1 MQIGFIR
8 QESISVK
15 DKGEAE
21 SKVVKWME
29 CHFRIAGIRPFS
41 AKMTINKRKEKPN
54 QPDYIIYLRA
64 NVNKKDSFRDI
75 AIGSLWLGEKLIDG
89 VMKKFMTGSL
99 EVAFTKVAIAV
110 WKAEPRFDGEVI
122 NYLYDIK
129 TMEDKRDND
138 QGYQGG
144 YQEDY
149 TNQAP
154 VYEQPQQQH
163 NQQQAPIQTNV
174 DDEDEIPF

>member
-8 QESISVK
+8 QESMSVK
-15 DKGEAE
+15 DNKDAE
-21 SKVVKWME
+21 SKVVKWLE

-41 AKMTINKRKEKPN
+41 AKMTPNKRKEKPN
-54 QPDYIIYLRA
+54 QPDFIIYLRA

-75 AIGSLWLGEKLIDG
+75 AIGSLWLGEKVIDG
-89 VMKKFMTGSL
+89 VVKKFMTGSL

-129 TMEDKRDND
+129 TMEDKRESE
-138 QGYQGG
+138 QGYQNTQDE
-144 YQEDY
+144 YSSY
-149 TNQAP
+149 NQAP
-154 VYEQPQQQH
+154 AYEQP
-163 NQQQAPIQTNV
+163 NQNNYPV
-174 DDEDEIPF
+174 VEDDEEIPF

>member
-8 QESISVK
+8 QESMSVK
-15 DKGEAE
+15 DKNEAGSE
-21 SKVVKWME
+21 VVKWLE

-41 AKMTINKRKEKPN
+41 AKMTPNKRKEKPN
-54 QPDYIIYLRA
+54 QPDFIIYLRA

-89 VMKKFMTGSL
+89 VMKKFMTGTL
-99 EVAFTKVAIAV
+99 EVAFTKVSIAV

-149 TNQAP
+149 TSQAP
-154 VYEQPQQQH
+154 VYDQQQPQQYQPQQQNH
-163 NQQQAPIQTNV
+163 QV
-174 DDEDEIPF
+174 VEDEIPF

>member
-8 QESISVK
+8 QESMSVK
-15 DKGEAE
+15 DKNKAE
-21 SKVVKWME
+21 SEVVKWLE

-41 AKMTINKRKEKPN
+41 AKMTQNKRKEKPN
-54 QPDYIIYLRA
+54 QPDFIIYLRA

-89 VMKKFMTGSL
+89 VMKKFMTGTL
-99 EVAFTKVAIAV
+99 EVAFTKVSIAV
-110 WKAEPRFDGEVI
+110 WKAEPRFEGEVI

-149 TNQAP
+149 TSQAP
-154 VYEQPQQQH
+154 VYDQQQLQHYQPQQQ
-163 NQQQAPIQTNV
+163 NYQV
-174 DDEDEIPF
+174 VEDEDEIPF